1 VTEIT
6 HWCFNRLKHP
16 RQHHYGTSL
25 RFSDGH
31 HSQVHDIGSPGHV
44 SRQERPLQPPRLHL
58 LGRRTLARME
68 TKRSGRYRTKC
79 STCFPHALIYP
90 LSYYCAFQ
98 PSSAPAGPP
107 LGGPSFRSDKRPC
120 ASDVPSKRSSAL
132 VQQNAADC
140 TCSCF
145 YSRALS
151 AALLFT
157 PKVYVVDQTTDSW
170 SVFHLASW
178 EQHLAPELHLTVTST
193 TSLHFNIST
202 AIKHSQRDSP

>member
-1 VTEIT
+1 LRGWRRSDPDVTVL
-6 HWCFNRLKHP
+6 NV
-16 RQHHYGTSL
+16 L
-25 RFSDGH
+25 R
-31 HSQVHDIGSPGHV
+31 V
-44 SRQERPLQPPRLHL
+44 
-58 LGRRTLARME
+58 
-68 TKRSGRYRTKC
+68 
-79 STCFPHALIYP
+79 FPHALIYP

-178 EQHLAPELHLTVTST
+178 KQHLASEFLLTVTST
-193 TSLHFNIST
+193 TSLHFNISS
-202 AIKHSQRDSP
+202 AIKHSQRDSPRLVYDLFRSTTLVIGHDSDPFLPPRDSVSQLQLTIDCRHASNFKDFPSSTGKSSFTLR